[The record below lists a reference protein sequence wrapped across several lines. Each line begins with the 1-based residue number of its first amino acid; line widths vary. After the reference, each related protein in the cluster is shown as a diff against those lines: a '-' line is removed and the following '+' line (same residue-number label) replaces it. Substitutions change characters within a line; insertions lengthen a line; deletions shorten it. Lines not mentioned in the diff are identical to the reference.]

1 MLWSRSISRE
11 ISKVN
16 FSLGR
21 RRKLNLGFFGSLS
34 DSLQGKLVF
43 GNVHSVLA
51 LELFNQVFL
60 KAEIE
65 IFSSEGGITVGS
77 LDLKDTAR
85 DFEDGNIE
93 SSTSKIINGND
104 FTVCLVKTESESS
117 SSWFVDDSLDL
128 KIGNLT
134 SILGG
139 LSL

>member
-1 MLWSRSISRE
+1 
-11 ISKVN
+11 
-16 FSLGR
+16 
-21 RRKLNLGFFGSLS
+21 
-34 DSLQGKLVF
+34 
-43 GNVHSVLA
+43 VLA

-77 LDLKDTAR
+77 LDLKDTTR

-93 SSTSKIINGND
+93 SSTSKIVNSND